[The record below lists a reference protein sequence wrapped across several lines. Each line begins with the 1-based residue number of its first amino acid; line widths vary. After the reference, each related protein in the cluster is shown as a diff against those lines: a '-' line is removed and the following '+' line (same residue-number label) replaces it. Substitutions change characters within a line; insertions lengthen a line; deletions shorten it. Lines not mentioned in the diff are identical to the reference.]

1 MEKSVKIIL
10 FVIVGIVLINFIVTL
25 FGNSNMRSIRNDLQ
39 QAKLTTD
46 SALNEL
52 QVSKS
57 KLDSIKSD
65 MLVFQNAVMQVQE
78 KVASNDAAKK
88 LEEVRNEIKA
98 AGLKSE
104 IKEKKSHF
112 TTDSLPGIDVT
123 VIKNK

>member
-39 QAKLTTD
+39 QAKLSTD

-57 KLDSIKSD
+57 KLDSIRLD
-65 MLVFQNAVMQVQE
+65 MIAFQNTVNQVQE

-88 LEEVRNEIKA
+88 LEEVRNEIRA
-98 AGLKSE
+98 AGLKGD
-104 IKEKKSHF
+104 IKEKRSHF
-112 TTDSLPGIDVT
+112 TTDSLPGIDVI
-123 VIKNK
+123 VLKNK